1 MTVILGDKRDGMPTV
16 LGSMELQLTTFDLT
30 ALRQG
35 GALKLRPVFRVGLGY
50 DVDHFTLVQS
60 KDDSNQYDDVYEK
73 LDTFKEEV
81 IAYLKGRP

>member
-1 MTVILGDKRDGMPTV
+1 MTVILGEKRDGMPTV

-35 GALKLRPVFRVGLGY
+35 GALELRPVFRVGLGY

-60 KDDSNQYDDVYEK
+60 KDESSKYEEVYEK
-73 LDTFKEEV
+73 LDTFKEEL
-81 IAYLKGRP
+81 IAHLKGL